1 MKMETKYSK
10 RNKAVARATALLLNE
25 GYALIAQ
32 LSMPSYHFA
41 TFRHIRS
48 GRRVSIRANDESI
61 SYSTN
66 GKIYREDKY
75 PSSAMRKH

>member
-1 MKMETKYSK
+1 MKMETNLSK
-10 RNKAVARATALLLNE
+10 RKKAVARATALLFSE
-25 GYALIAQ
+25 GYTLIAQ

-61 SYSTN
+61 TYSTN

-75 PSSAMRKH
+75 PGSAMR